1 MFVTGVS
8 FHLIL
13 SFSAE
18 PIWLDQYTRI
28 NRNHGTFI
36 FFLWAIHHSIRDS
49 YLHDTRSAY
58 IPDPDPFA
66 IMSHHSTDFFY
77 FIFYHG
83 FRSCLVHLA
92 PLKSCHLRGCHG
104 REIVDSEVQH
114 GWMYGVFVYGTSQQT
129 GVKGAILF
137 GLPGCKRCAYM

>member
-1 MFVTGVS
+1 MVGSVYENQS
-8 FHLIL
+8 ESRHV
-13 SFSAE
+13 
-18 PIWLDQYTRI
+18 Y
-28 NRNHGTFI
+28 
-36 FFLWAIHHSIRDS
+36 FFPWAIHHSIRDS

-66 IMSHHSTDFFY
+66 IMSHHSTVFFY